1 MYNTDININTVRIKL
16 QYMKF
21 LIKLME
27 IIL

>member
-16 QYMKF
+16 QHMKF